1 MTFDQLESRKIQ
13 MSARRLSRG
22 RQILT
27 RVIIGLLLLTSSPAC
42 GGEKTAVDEH
52 GHGAKEEDGHGHGDE
67 HGGHEEEEGDDHGD
81 EHGHGGKGEGEHADE
96 VTLAPEAIQR
106 YGITVEAVS
115 KRALR
120 GTFAAAARVSYN
132 AEAIAYVGSPVSGR
146 ISEIKARLGDAVKKG
161 DVLLIIE
168 SPELGEVQSDFRS
181 KRAAVQAARSS
192 YERANKLLKE
202 SQGIALTEVQKR
214 EVELK
219 SAEAAASAAES
230 TLRLFGFTPQAIES
244 LAKSGNI
251 DSRYPVHA
259 PLTGTVVER
268 NATLGERVGPDR
280 DSLFTVADASTLW
293 VIADVPEG
301 RLKDVGLGSRA
312 RVKVPAVPD
321 RTFDGAV
328 ILVSPSLEQATRTTQ
343 VRIEVKDAQSLLKP
357 GMFAQAEISSPE
369 AAAGAMLAVPIE
381 AVQTVEGGP
390 AVFVPVKGEENTFAK
405 RAVSV
410 GPAVGGLVPVLSGLK
425 EGEQVVTAG
434 TFILKAELGKSG
446 AAHEH

>member
-1 MTFDQLESRKIQ
+1 MTLDTQETRQLSTTV
-13 MSARRLSRG
+13 RRLGRG
-22 RQILT
+22 WRLLT
-27 RVIIGLLLLTSSPAC
+27 RVLIGLFLLTSSPAC
-42 GGEKTAVDEH
+42 GGEKKADGH
-52 GHGAKEEDGHGHGDE
+52 GHGASEKDEHGHGDE
-67 HGGHEEEEGDDHGD
+67 HGGHEEEGEGD
-81 EHGHGGKGEGEHADE
+81 EHGHGHGEEGEHADE
-96 VTLAPEAIQR
+96 AKLTPEAIKR
-106 YGITVEAVS
+106 YGITVEAAR
-115 KRALR
+115 KHPLL
-120 GTFAAAARVSYN
+120 GTFSAPARVSYN
-132 AEAIAYVGSPVSGR
+132 TEAIAYVGSPVSGR
-146 ISEIKARLGDAVKKG
+146 IAEIRARLGDLVKKG

-192 YERANKLLKE
+192 YERASKLLKE

-230 TLRLFGFTPQAIES
+230 TLKVFGFSPQAIES

-259 PLTGTVVER
+259 SLSGTVVER
-268 NATLGERVGPDR
+268 NASIGERVGPDR
-280 DSLFTVADASTLW
+280 DSLFTIADTSTLW

-301 RLKDVGLGSRA
+301 RLKDVGVGSRA
-312 RVKVPAVPD
+312 RVKVPALPD
-321 RTFDGAV
+321 QPLEGRV
-328 ILVSPSLEQATRTTQ
+328 ILVSPVLEQRTRTTA
-343 VRIEVKDAQSLLKP
+343 VRIEVKDERMRLKP
-357 GMFAQAEISSPE
+357 GMFAQAEIASPE
-369 AAAGAMLAVPIE
+369 ASAGAMLAVPIE

-425 EGEQVVTAG
+425 EGEPIVTAG
-434 TFILKAELGKSG
+434 TFILKAELGKAG

>member
-1 MTFDQLESRKIQ
+1 MMNDQQQTHQKA
-13 MSARRLSRG
+13 ARRLERAG
-22 RQILT
+22 RLFT
-27 RVIIGLLLLTSSPAC
+27 RVLLGLFLLTSAPAC
-42 GGEKTAVDEH
+42 GGEKGADAH
-52 GHGAKEEDGHGHGDE
+52 GHGASEEKGHGDE
-67 HGGHEEEEGDDHGD
+67 HGHDEGGGD
-81 EHGHGGKGEGEHADE
+81 EHGHGHGGEGEHADE
-96 VTLAPEAIQR
+96 AKLTPEAIER
-106 YGITVEAVS
+106 YGIKVEAA
-115 KRALR
+115 KKQPLL
-120 GTFAAAARVSYN
+120 GTFTAAARVSYN
-132 AEAIAYVGSPVSGR
+132 TEAIAHVGSPVSGR
-146 ISEIKARLGDAVKKG
+146 ISEIPARLGDTVKKG

-168 SPELGEVQSDFRS
+168 SPEMGEVQSDFRS

-192 YERANKLLKE
+192 YERASKLLKE

-251 DSRYPVHA
+251 ESRYPVHA

-268 NATLGERVGPDR
+268 NAMLGERVGPDR
-280 DSLFTVADASTLW
+280 DSLFVVADTSTLW

-301 RLKDVGLGSRA
+301 RLKDVGVGSPV
-312 RVKVPAVPD
+312 RVKVSAVPG

-328 ILVSPSLEQATRTTQ
+328 ILVSPNLEQATRTTQ
-343 VRIEVKDAQSLLKP
+343 VRIEVKEAESMLKP
-357 GMFAQAEISSPE
+357 GMFAQAEIASPE
-369 AAAGAMLAVPIE
+369 AAAGAMLAVPVE
-381 AVQTVEGGP
+381 AIQTVEGGP

-410 GPAVGGLVPVLSGLK
+410 GPAVGDLVPVLSGLE
-425 EGEQVVTAG
+425 EGEQVVTGG

>member
-1 MTFDQLESRKIQ
+1 MTFDQQESRTPQ
-13 MSARRLSRG
+13 TSARRFAHG
-22 RQILT
+22 RQLLT
-27 RVIIGLLLLTSSPAC
+27 RVLIGLFLLTSAPAC
-42 GGEKTAVDEH
+42 GGEKHTDEH
-52 GHGAKEEDGHGHGDE
+52 GHGASEEKGHGDE
-67 HGGHEEEEGDDHGD
+67 HGHDEGGGD
-81 EHGHGGKGEGEHADE
+81 EHGHGHGEEGEHADE
-96 VTLAPEAIQR
+96 AKLTPEAIKR
-106 YGITVEAVS
+106 YGIKVEAAM
-115 KRALR
+115 KQPLL

-132 AEAIAYVGSPVSGR
+132 TEAIAHVGSLVSGR
-146 ISEIKARLGDAVKKG
+146 ISEIKARLGDSVKKG

-181 KRAAVQAARSS
+181 KRAAVQAARSG
-192 YERANKLLKE
+192 YERASKLLKE

-214 EVELK
+214 ELELK
-219 SAEAAASAAES
+219 SAEAGASAAES

-259 PLTGTVVER
+259 PLSGKVVER

-280 DSLFTVADASTLW
+280 DSLFVVADTSTLW

-301 RLKDVGLGSRA
+301 RLKDVGIGSPA
-312 RVKVPAVPD
+312 RVKVPALPEQ
-321 RTFDGAV
+321 TFEGAV
-328 ILVSPSLEQATRTTQ
+328 ILVSPVLEQTTRTTA
-343 VRIEVKDAQSLLKP
+343 VRIEVKDERLLLKP
-357 GMFAQAEISSPE
+357 GMFAQAEIASPE
-369 AAAGAMLAVPIE
+369 AAAGAMLAVPLE

-405 RAVSV
+405 RAVGV